1 MHSSGC
7 AQRSVAVVALTA
19 SNLLAERDS
28 SRLVANTN
36 RQAAVLLGDSLR
48 LVEKRA
54 VQVEQRRD
62 ALDRA
67 LETVSKLA

>member
-1 MHSSGC
+1 M
-7 AQRSVAVVALTA
+7 AVVALTA